1 MPPTVHFSLLT
12 PNCKAT
18 ANPVRLAE
26 ADGRKE
32 VKNQK
37 PIYNDKKKKIGY
49 SGTVYTHN
57 SNGESKSTGIIV
69 RSGLDEKGRSNGQ
82 WTSKQYRENLN

>member
-26 ADGRKE
+26 ADERKE

-37 PIYNDKKKKIGY
+37 PIYNDKKKKLGIQGQ
-49 SGTVYTHN
+49 SIRTIPMEN
-57 SNGESKSTGIIV
+57 QNPQES
-69 RSGLDEKGRSNGQ
+69 
-82 WTSKQYRENLN
+82 